1 MYYMA
6 DLYHALTRG
15 VDKRE
20 IFKDKFDYLR
30 FIHDLYE
37 FNDVESVGTSHRIF
51 EKAKQTS
58 GEGHI
63 VIDER
68 HSRELLV
75 HIHAFCLMPNHYHLL
90 LSPAIEGGIPKFMKK
105 LNMGYSRYFNE
116 RYERKGTLFEG
127 KYKSI
132 LVTAHAHFV
141 HLPYY
146 IHLNPLDMFDYGWRE
161 RAVHNHADA
170 MKYLEG
176 YRWSSHLDYMGKK
189 NFPSVTQRGFLLE
202 FFGGREGYAQ
212 ALGQWVEDISIG
224 EIQDVLLEK

>member
-1 MYYMA
+1 MA

-132 LVTAHAHFV
+132 LVS
-141 HLPYY
+141 
-146 IHLNPLDMFDYGWRE
+146 ICPL
-161 RAVHNHADA
+161 
-170 MKYLEG
+170 
-176 YRWSSHLDYMGKK
+176 
-189 NFPSVTQRGFLLE
+189 
-202 FFGGREGYAQ
+202 
-212 ALGQWVEDISIG
+212 
-224 EIQDVLLEK
+224 